1 MRVHRFKALLL
12 LPLAAFFMGEAPAPS
27 NADDMTVC
35 LVPLGKYDRKLLAA
49 TERGITYVYGFP
61 VEVLA
66 ARKLPEEAY
75 YKPRKRW
82 RADTLLDHLDELHD
96 AKRCKMTLG
105 FTRED
110 ISTSAHGHKDWGIL
124 GLAEVG
130 GEVGV
135 VSSFRVHKKLM
146 KPHTPARRVVK
157 VMNHEIGHILGL
169 PHLEDQDHPAGGG
182 CLMNDAEGSVLTTD
196 RENGLL
202 CPSTVSY
209 IEKKFKRTLPR
220 HASFDWFE
228 VER

>member
-1 MRVHRFKALLL
+1 MRSHHLKKLLL
-12 LPLAAFFMGEAPAPS
+12 VPLAMFFMGEAPEHDAS
-27 NADDMTVC
+27 DMNVC
-35 LVPLGKYDRKLLAA
+35 LVPMGKYDRKLLAA
-49 TERGITYVYGFP
+49 TERGIGYVYGFP

-66 ARKLPEEAY
+66 AQKLPKQAY

-82 RADTLLDHLDELHD
+82 RADKLLDHLEEAHD

-110 ISTSAHGHKDWGIL
+110 ISVSAHGHKDWGIL
-124 GLAEVG
+124 GLAQVG

-135 VSSFRVHKKLM
+135 VSSYRVHKKLT
-146 KPHTPARRVVK
+146 KPHTPTRRVVK

-169 PHLEDQDHPAGGG
+169 PHLKDQDHPAGGG

-196 RENGLL
+196 KENGLL
-202 CPSTVSY
+202 CPSTISF
-209 IEKKFKRTLPR
+209 IEQKFDHAIPR
-220 HASFDWFE
+220 HASFDWSK